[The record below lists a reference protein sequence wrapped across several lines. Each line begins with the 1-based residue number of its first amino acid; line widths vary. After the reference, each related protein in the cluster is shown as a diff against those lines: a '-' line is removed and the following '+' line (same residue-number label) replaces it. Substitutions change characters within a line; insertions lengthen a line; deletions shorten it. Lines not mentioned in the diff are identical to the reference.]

1 MRFALVATS
10 IAAVIAVPFAVSA
23 SGAQMTS
30 AEFLSA
36 VQCAAYEDS
45 AGADVDGLKFQLN
58 AEAQRQAPDTVAE
71 ARAIAR
77 QAVNTDAA
85 SNAVGVDL
93 ACTPGALIAE
103 TVRRAG

>member
-10 IAAVIAVPFAVSA
+10 VAAVVAVPFAVSA

-45 AGADVDGLKFQLN
+45 VGSDVGGLKFQLN
-58 AEAQRQAPDTVAE
+58 AEAQRQAPETVAE

-77 QAVNTDAA
+77 QAVNTEAA
-85 SNAVGVDL
+85 ANAVGVDL
-93 ACTPGALIAE
+93 ACAPGALIAE
-103 TVRRAG
+103 TARNAV